1 MYSRI
6 RNSRPQLLIAIVM
19 LLAWSSAALAADI
32 ILAWDANTEA
42 DLAGYKIYYG
52 SGSRAYGSAIVVGKV
67 TTYTV
72 RNLLPG
78 TYYFSVTA
86 LNTAGLESAYSN
98 EVSAIITGTTSKC
111 DMNSDGA
118 VNVLDLQMLVNAIL
132 GVQGAAANDINGDSR
147 VDVLDLQILCNVI
160 LGLRSCPL

>member
-6 RNSRPQLLIAIVM
+6 CNSRPQLLIAIVM

-32 ILAWDANTEA
+32 NLAWDANTEA

-52 SGSRAYGSAIVVGKV
+52 SGSRVYGSAIVVGKV

-98 EVSAIITGTTSKC
+98 EVSATITGTTSKC

-118 VNVLDLQMLVNAIL
+118 VNVLDMQMLVNAIL

-147 VDVLDLQILCNVI
+147 IDVLDLQILTNVI